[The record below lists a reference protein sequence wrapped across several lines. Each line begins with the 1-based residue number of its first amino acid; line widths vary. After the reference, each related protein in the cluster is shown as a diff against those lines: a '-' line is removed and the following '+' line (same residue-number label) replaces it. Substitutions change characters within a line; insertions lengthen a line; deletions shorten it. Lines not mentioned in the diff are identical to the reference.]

1 MSLNGALQ
9 IGRSA
14 IVTSQAGLQVAG
26 NNMANAATPG
36 YSRQVMRLAP
46 LHGDPIG
53 RNQFIG
59 RGVDLVQITRQ
70 VDTALQGRYRDALA
84 GENAALINQRFLGA
98 LESIRNELTDND
110 VSTLLSEFFNSFSEA
125 ANNPQDHAVRSLVIQ
140 RGATLAERLVQ
151 VRTDTARLRDEI
163 DRDLNVSVT
172 QINGILDRL
181 EQVNAQIVTAEGGG
195 GGQANA
201 LRDQRDML
209 VDELAQYL
217 DVTAIE
223 QPNGMVDVLVGSTPI
238 MLAGRSR
245 GVSLRLEAVNGD
257 LKASLRVS
265 ADQSPLTATGGRVG
279 GLLTQRTGHIEP
291 ALAALDDFA
300 GQLIEQVN
308 RLHSQGQGKQPF
320 ASLTGTT
327 RIPDATVNLNHATV
341 QLPFRIENGS
351 FLIHVT
357 HAQTGARSTYRID
370 VNGDAMTLN
379 DLMAAINATVPNV
392 TAGLN
397 AERRMTLDAATGY
410 RISFSDDSSGALAS
424 LGINTFFS
432 GRDATDI
439 AVNAA
444 IENDPG
450 LLALGS
456 DHEDG
461 SNGTA
466 LAIAGLQDAQIE
478 NLGGRTLRE
487 FWQQTLSAEAVK
499 TAAAEAKVES
509 TRLVRQSIEAQMQA
523 VSGVSL
529 DEEAINLMAFQR
541 QFQAAARFISV
552 IDESIQ
558 TLLAMV

>member
-70 VDTALQGRYRDALA
+70 VDTALQGRYRDALS

-181 EQVNAQIVTAEGGG
+181 EQVNARIVTAEGGG

-265 ADQSPLTATGGRVG
+265 ADQSPLTVTGGRVG

-327 RIPDATVNLNHATV
+327 RIPDATVNLNHSAV

-357 HAQTGARSTYRID
+357 HAQTGARTTHRID

-410 RISFSDDSSGALAS
+410 RISFSDDSSGVLAS
-424 LGINTFFS
+424 LGLNTFFS

-444 IENDPG
+444 LENDPG

-456 DHEDG
+456 GHEDG
-461 SNGTA
+461 SNGAA
-466 LAIAGLQDAQIE
+466 LAIAGLQDAKVSQ
-478 NLGGRTLRE
+478 LGGRTLRE

-499 TAAAEAKVES
+499 TAAAESKVES